1 MNIKETAS
9 FLQDHDNFLLLTHIR
24 PDGDTVGSA
33 AALCQALR
41 DMGKTAYVLANDG
54 LTATYAPYAAPYTA
68 PEGYTYDTVVA
79 VDIASRSLLVGY
91 AGPIDLCIDHHPS
104 NEGYA
109 GATCLE
115 ADSAAC
121 GEVVYQ
127 IIRELTAI
135 TPAIALPLYV
145 AISTDC
151 GGFQYGNTTART
163 HRIAAELME
172 LVDVRD
178 VNKALFR
185 TKSRVRMAMESRM
198 VADMEFYDAGRV
210 VVMKIPLSLRQE
222 MHATEADIEELSALA
237 AMVEGTDCG
246 VTLRELRPGA
256 IKVSLRTGPQ
266 VNASHACKLLGG
278 GGHFAAAGATVE
290 GTMEEVKA
298 KVLAAISE
306 VTK

>member
-1 MNIKETAS
+1 MTSKETAA
-9 FLQDHDNFLLLTHIR
+9 FLREHDNYLLLTHIR

-41 DMGKTAYVLANDG
+41 DMGKTAFVLKNDG
-54 LTATYAPYAAPYTA
+54 LTTTYAPYAAPYVA
-68 PEGYTYDTVVA
+68 PEGYAYDTVVA
-79 VDIASRSLLVGY
+79 VDIASTSLLMGY
-91 AGPIDLCIDHHPS
+91 EGHVDLCIDHHPS

-109 GATCLE
+109 DATCLE

-121 GEVVYQ
+121 GEVVYE

-135 TPAIALPLYV
+135 TPEIALPLYV

-151 GGFQYGNTTART
+151 GCFRYNNTTPRS

-178 VNKALFR
+178 VNKELFR
-185 TKSRVRMAMESRM
+185 TKSRVRMAMEGRM
-198 VADMEFYDAGRV
+198 IDTMTFHDSGRV
-210 VVMKIPLSLRQE
+210 VVMHIPLSLREE

-237 AMVEGTDCG
+237 ATVEGTDCG
-246 VTLRELRPGA
+246 VTLRELRPGT
-256 IKVSLRTGPQ
+256 IKVSLRTGPR
-266 VNASHACKLLGG
+266 VNASNACKLLGG

-298 KVLAAISE
+298 KVLAAIEE